1 MTDKLIA
8 SIEAES
14 AVIGALI
21 IDNDKFDEIATLLRS
36 DDFYVSAHKVLFEG
50 VSHLLTQ
57 GKPADI
63 LTLEQYFKDKKLID
77 QIGGL
82 AYLADIIHNTPS
94 ASNIT
99 AYAEIISR
107 YSKQRRFL
115 TLGQFIVTE
124 MQSSKDEIELTSF
137 EESVDK
143 QYTNI
148 VIEQE
153 TDGVADLNASFERIL
168 SRMETSSINADPVS
182 GTPTGI
188 IELDRATTGGQ
199 PGELIIIAAR
209 PAMGKTTFAQTIA
222 ASTLNFLTALSNFTV
237 KKCQLINY

>member
-1 MTDKLIA
+1 MCIRD
-8 SIEAES
+8 
-14 AVIGALI
+14 
-21 IDNDKFDEIATLLRS
+21 R
-36 DDFYVSAHKVLFEG
+36 FEG

-124 MQSSKDEIELTSF
+124 MQSSKDEIE
-137 EESVDK
+137 SVS
-143 QYTNI
+143 YTHLARAS
-148 VIEQE
+148 VI
-153 TDGVADLNASFERIL
+153 
-168 SRMETSSINADPVS
+168 SIA
-182 GTPTGI
+182 
-188 IELDRATTGGQ
+188 E
-199 PGELIIIAAR
+199 
-209 PAMGKTTFAQTIA
+209 IA
-222 ASTLNFLTALSNFTV
+222 ASKRFAFKLG
-237 KKCQLINY
+237 INASKDWLLK